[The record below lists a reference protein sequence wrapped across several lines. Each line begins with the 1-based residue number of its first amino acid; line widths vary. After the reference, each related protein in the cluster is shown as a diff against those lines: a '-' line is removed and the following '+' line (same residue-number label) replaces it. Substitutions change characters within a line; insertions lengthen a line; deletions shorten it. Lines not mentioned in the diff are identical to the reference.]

1 MRSIIICLFASFLAV
16 HAIEMR
22 VSRMFNNFFLEDPY
36 INPWLGEMMFEAA
49 DKISEVGS
57 TSTSRRGSDEKK
69 VKTVSL
75 KNVKAPEKDK
85 KIGMYSEPMKSLF
98 HAIGLTF
105 CFFHSC
111 IYCRYH
117 R

>member
-85 KIGMYSEPMKSLF
+85 KIDITDKRRVGWFLG
-98 HAIGLTF
+98 GLNVKDIDDIPDF
-105 CFFHSC
+105 E
-111 IYCRYH
+111 
-117 R
+117 